1 MRAHILKSSPR
12 FLVWLIGLVMSL
24 GMTGPTCAN
33 THDNEGL
40 AAWARA
46 HPDWQTDPR
55 KLAHFASQCF
65 TLFDVVGHFYATHPI
80 HEEQRRSANIF
91 LSNSDIYARI
101 GYFLS
106 LKQGIT
112 PEMAVQRHWS
122 LKAQLNQSIELN
134 LADQKNIMVPSFSAD
149 VELCL
154 VHFKFAQVQAKQLE
168 IEFANTQPSSTQP
181 SSTQLSSPSDGPFDS
196 ATLEKIWAWI
206 KSQTSAPVDA
216 NMPRLVVQPALPAAA
231 RMVFEFPSD
240 EHPHH
245 RMQINVSPRT
255 LQAWSRSMVNWA
267 VGHELVHYAM
277 LMRENQWE
285 SKAVYKNEVK
295 HHCNPEFMTLTAGIA
310 DLISDAQSPSRER
323 LKMYSE
329 VFRSCARDP
338 DQ

>member
-106 LKQGIT
+106 LKQGMT
-112 PEMAVQRHWS
+112 PEMAVARHWQ
-122 LKAQLNQSIELN
+122 LKAQLNQNIELN
-134 LADQKNIMVPSFSAD
+134 LADQKNIMVKTMSDD
-149 VELCL
+149 VEICL
-154 VHFKFAQVQAKQLE
+154 IHFKFAQVQAKQLE
-168 IEFANTQPSSTQP
+168 IDYANSQAPTTSTENP
-181 SSTQLSSPSDGPFDS
+181 PEGPFDLL
-196 ATLEKIWAWI
+196 TLEKIWAWI
-206 KSQTSAPVDA
+206 KSQTSAPQEA
-216 NMPRLVVQPALPAAA
+216 AMPRLVLQPSLPSAA
-231 RMVFEFPSD
+231 RMVFEFPSED
-240 EHPHH
+240 QPQN
-245 RMQINVSPRT
+245 RLQINVSPRT

-277 LMRENQWE
+277 LMRENHWE
-285 SKAVYKNEVK
+285 PQTIYKNTVK
-295 HHCNPEFMTLTAGIA
+295 HHCNPEFMALTAGIA

-323 LKMYSE
+323 LRMYSE

>member
-1 MRAHILKSSPR
+1 MRAQILKSSPR

-33 THDNEGL
+33 TQDNEGL

-106 LKQGIT
+106 LKQGMT
-112 PEMAVQRHWS
+112 PEMAVARHWQ
-122 LKAQLNQSIELN
+122 LKAQLNQNIELN
-134 LADQKNIMVPSFSAD
+134 LADQKNIMVKTMSDD
-149 VELCL
+149 VEICL
-154 VHFKFAQVQAKQLE
+154 IHFKFAQVQAKQLE
-168 IEFANTQPSSTQP
+168 IDYANSQASATSTENP
-181 SSTQLSSPSDGPFDS
+181 PEGPFDLL
-196 ATLEKIWAWI
+196 TLEKIWAWI
-206 KSQTSAPVDA
+206 KSQTSAPKEA
-216 NMPRLVVQPALPAAA
+216 SMPRLVLQPSLPSAA
-231 RMVFEFPSD
+231 RMVFEFPSED
-240 EHPHH
+240 QPQN
-245 RMQINVSPRT
+245 RLQINVSPRT

-277 LMRENQWE
+277 LMRENHWE
-285 SKAVYKNEVK
+285 PQAIYKNTVK

-323 LKMYSE
+323 LRMYSE